1 LASEPRW
8 LEPDDLIALNEAIV
22 SETEEPFVLR
32 DEGLLESALH
42 SPHHL
47 YLYEGETDV
56 VRLAARLAMAI
67 SQNHPFAQGNKRTAF
82 SAALIFLEVNGYEL
96 DMPDDVG
103 IAEAM
108 IDEVAGE
115 SVTVGFEQFL
125 RRSVKPSECET

>member
-47 YLYEGETDV
+47 YSYDGETDV

-67 SQNHPFAQGNKRTAF
+67 SRNQFAQGNKRTGF

-108 IDEVAGE
+108 IDEVADE
-115 SVTVGFEQFL
+115 SVTVGFEEFL
-125 RRSVKPSECET
+125 RRSVKPGDSEA